1 MINQKDLPSK
11 EKTSHLKQKSD
22 LDFFITT
29 FIISLLMLSGVFL
42 SHHNSDKFL
51 DEIKDPCL
59 FEISSDI
66 INKTIVLT
74 P

>member
-1 MINQKDLPSK
+1 MIYQKDLASK
-11 EKTSHLKQKSD
+11 EKTSHLKQKRD
-22 LDFFITT
+22 VDFFITT

-42 SHHNSDKFL
+42 SHYNSDKFL
-51 DEIKDPCL
+51 DEIKDPCF

-66 INKTIVLT
+66 INRTIVLI